1 MVMPSTTVKTFLG
14 CDWGTTSFRLRLIA
28 GGSRRVLA
36 EQVEAAGVR
45 HFAGLAPAARA
56 DRMAAYLEERIAHWT
71 EVGPEVPF
79 VVTGM
84 ASSTVGWRELPY
96 ADVPF
101 ALDGSN
107 AVVSSLALPTR
118 GGRRRPGLLV
128 SGVRTRDDIMRGEE
142 SVLIGVQT
150 LDAKL
155 IDAPTPVLCLLAGTH
170 PKHAVVR
177 NGRLESFRT
186 YLTGELFDVLSRD
199 SILAASVRRLEGD
212 AEPVWD
218 EFHAGV
224 LCAKTLGLSAALF
237 QVRTQQVLKQVNP
250 ERNLWFLSG
259 ILVGDELNGVAR
271 NHGDTSLCLIG
282 EAPRVS
288 LYRAALRILAPQLRP
303 ENVREISITE
313 ANVAGQEQLLRR
325 HAPLL
330 NP

>member
-14 CDWGTTSFRLRLIA
+14 CDWGTTSFRLRLIER
-28 GGSRRVLA
+28 GSRRVLA
-36 EQVEAAGVR
+36 EQVEPAGIR
-45 HFAGLAPAARA
+45 HFAGLAPAERA
-56 DRMAAYLEERIAHWT
+56 ERMAAYLAERIAQWA

-96 ADVPF
+96 AEVPF
-101 ALDGSN
+101 ALNGSN
-107 AVVSSLALPTR
+107 AVVSSLTLPTR

-128 SGVRTRDDIMRGEE
+128 SGVRTAADIMRGEE
-142 SVLIGVQT
+142 SVLVGVQT

-170 PKHAVVR
+170 PKHAEVR
-177 NGRLESFRT
+177 NGCLESFRT
-186 YLTGELFDVLSRD
+186 YLTGELFEVLSRD

-212 AEPVWD
+212 VDPVWD

-271 NHGDTSLCLIG
+271 NHGDASLCLIG

-313 ANVAGQEQLLRR
+313 AIVAGQEQLLRR